1 MTRTITNIENR
12 MENAIFRFSERKVP
26 KSVYVLLVVLYMLV
40 TYIIHRLS
48 MSTGFVPFG
57 PDAKIPISVFAG
69 AFSSIANVCVI
80 FLVVFYDK
88 LGYITSMIVI
98 FMQYPMIIASIV
110 RFKTYTSIPGLFSN
124 LLMAI
129 ALTILLINNGK
140 VRKYQKKLV
149 EQATTDRLTGLPNG
163 FGGSGFIN
171 DLVKNKEPFAL
182 VSIDINNFKSIND
195 TVGQETGNLVL
206 SEIGRRW
213 REAVDSG
220 KSGTTDFICRHSGD
234 EFKLIIQG
242 KNPDDKILKTIDFYK
257 EILEQKINIENFE
270 FHVNACYGYAVFP
283 DDAASA
289 DSIFSYADAAL
300 YEVKRTSA
308 IDVYALRFT
317 TEFIR
322 NIENNIEMEG
332 KIREALENDTVFY
345 YLQPQYDISHR
356 LRGFEALARMR
367 DADGSII
374 SPGAFIPVAEKVGL
388 IDNIDMCV
396 IRKSVE
402 FLGQMIRD
410 YNTKI
415 SMSVNV
421 SARHLMK
428 KGFKDE
434 ITDIINKYQVPANQ
448 LEIELTESIMIDSA
462 DKAIECINDLKSLGI
477 KIAID
482 DFGTGYSSLSYL
494 NKFPADLLKIDKSFI
509 DKMNSGES
517 SVQYVAAIIS
527 LGHVMHFDVISEG
540 VEEEEQL
547 ETLRNVGC
555 DLIQGFIWGR
565 PLDPD
570 AAKQVVIES
579 LNSPD
584 TTCLEE

>member
-1 MTRTITNIENR
+1 M
-12 MENAIFRFSERKVP
+12 
-26 KSVYVLLVVLYMLV
+26 
-40 TYIIHRLS
+40 
-48 MSTGFVPFG
+48 
-57 PDAKIPISVFAG
+57 
-69 AFSSIANVCVI
+69 
-80 FLVVFYDK
+80 
-88 LGYITSMIVI
+88 
-98 FMQYPMIIASIV
+98 
-110 RFKTYTSIPGLFSN
+110 
-124 LLMAI
+124 
-129 ALTILLINNGK
+129 
-140 VRKYQKKLV
+140 
-149 EQATTDRLTGLPNG
+149 
-163 FGGSGFIN
+163 
-171 DLVKNKEPFAL
+171 
-182 VSIDINNFKSIND
+182 
-195 TVGQETGNLVL
+195 
-206 SEIGRRW
+206 
-213 REAVDSG
+213 
-220 KSGTTDFICRHSGD
+220 
-234 EFKLIIQG
+234 
-242 KNPDDKILKTIDFYK
+242 
-257 EILEQKINIENFE
+257 
-270 FHVNACYGYAVFP
+270 
-283 DDAASA
+283 
-289 DSIFSYADAAL
+289 
-300 YEVKRTSA
+300 
-308 IDVYALRFT
+308 
-317 TEFIR
+317 
-322 NIENNIEMEG
+322 
-332 KIREALENDTVFY
+332 ENDTVFY

-415 SMSVNV
+415 SLSVNV

-547 ETLRNVGC
+547 DTLRNIGC